1 MAVYAVVITDM
12 ANTLRLDKLLGHTG
26 WGTRKEIKGL
36 CKNGAVAVNGMIC
49 LDSSVKINP
58 DTDVVTVKGQVV
70 QYERFSYL
78 MLYKPAG
85 VLSATTD
92 RFSQT
97 VLDLL
102 PQQYQGAG
110 LFPVGRLDKD
120 TTGLLLLT
128 NDGTWSHR
136 ITAPKKHIDKLYE
149 ATVAGVI
156 PDDIGDQFAK
166 GIVLDDGLQCLPAK
180 AVVTAPGHVDITVQE
195 GKFHQVKRM
204 CAAVGLT
211 VTALHRRSIG
221 GLILDDQLEPGI
233 FRPLTEAERMLPFV

>member
-1 MAVYAVVITDM
+1 MGQ
-12 ANTLRLDKLLGHTG
+12 TLRLDKLLGHTG
-26 WGTRKEIKGL
+26 WGTRKEIKAL
-36 CKNGAVAVNGMIC
+36 CKQGVVLVNGFVC
-49 LDSSVKINP
+49 RDSSQKIDP
-58 DTDVVTVKGQVV
+58 QRDVVQVKDTQVH
-70 QYERFSYL
+70 YEDVYYL
-78 MLYKPAG
+78 MLHKPAG

-92 RFSQT
+92 PHSQT

-128 NDGTWSHR
+128 NDGTWAHR
-136 ITAPKKHIDKLYE
+136 ITAPKKHIDKVYE
-149 ATVAGVI
+149 AVVDGSI
-156 PDDIGDQFAK
+156 PDDIGDTFTA
-166 GIVLDDGLQCLPAK
+166 GIVLADGTACLPAK
-180 AVVTAPGHVDITVQE
+180 AVPTAPRRVEITVQE

-211 VTALHRRSIG
+211 VVALHRRAIG
-221 GLILDDQLEPGI
+221 RLMLDAALAPGQ